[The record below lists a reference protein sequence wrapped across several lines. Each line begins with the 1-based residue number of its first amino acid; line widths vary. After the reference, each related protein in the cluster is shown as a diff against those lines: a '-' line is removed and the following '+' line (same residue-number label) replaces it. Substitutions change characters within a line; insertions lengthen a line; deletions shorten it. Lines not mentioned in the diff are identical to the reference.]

1 MGFTGGILY
10 YYNGIKGD
18 RQHREVLNIMD
29 DLIDNRP
36 VYTVME
42 TAVLLGLG
50 RNSTYEAIT
59 RGQIPSIRVGR
70 RVLVPSAALEHML
83 AAANGRVSTSDS

>member
-1 MGFTGGILY
+1 MG
-10 YYNGIKGD
+10 
-18 RQHREVLNIMD
+18 QHREGLNIMD
-29 DLIDNRP
+29 DLPQNRP

-70 RVLVPSAALEHML
+70 RVLVPRAALEHML
-83 AAANGRVSTSDS
+83 AAANGRVSNSDS

>member
-1 MGFTGGILY
+1 
-10 YYNGIKGD
+10 
-18 RQHREVLNIMD
+18 MD
-29 DLIDNRP
+29 DLTDNRP

-50 RNSTYEAIT
+50 RNSTYEAIA

-70 RVLVPSAALEHML
+70 RVLVPRAALEHML
-83 AAANGRVSTSDS
+83 AEANGRVSSHDC